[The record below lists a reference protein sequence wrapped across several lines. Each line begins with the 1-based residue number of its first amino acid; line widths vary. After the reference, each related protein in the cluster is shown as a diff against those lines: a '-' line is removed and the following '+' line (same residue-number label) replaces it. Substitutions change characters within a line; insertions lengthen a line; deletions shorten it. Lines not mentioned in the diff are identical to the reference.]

1 MKNLLLIFCSLAMVN
16 ALAQD
21 SKETKMEARARELH
35 RVMGLS
41 DKEQW
46 KKFMKENYTKSLLER
61 PVKSA
66 VETTDKESSSS
77 TKTSTADNLE
87 EKLKV
92 FERLHNNF
100 KNSKILSLKPVNGR
114 IEMIIENPSHVKAN
128 FSITF
133 ENKQPYLIDG
143 IRAEVDQQ
151 IK

>member
-1 MKNLLLIFCSLAMVN
+1 MVN

-114 IEMIIENPSHVKAN
+114 IEMIIENPSVKAN